1 MGIIKVTSLFAIAVI
16 MLLSNKTAVA
26 QPGGGGGGQQGPPSL
41 PSSSEIKTM
50 VTELSTELE
59 LNESQSEEIYDLF
72 VEHFEAIEDKM
83 SAGRPSRKEME
94 SLESSFE
101 KEVKALLTDEQQ
113 EEFEDFMKEN
123 APQKGPQ

>member
-16 MLLSNKTAVA
+16 MLLSSKTVQA
-26 QPGGGGGGQQGPPSL
+26 QPGGGGGGQQGPPEL

-50 VTELSTELE
+50 VTEIATKLE
-59 LNESQSEEIYDLF
+59 LTEDQSTEIYDLF

-83 SAGRPSRKEME
+83 SAGRPSKEDME
-94 SLESSFE
+94 SLESSF
-101 KEVKALLTDEQQ
+101 KEEVNALLTEEQQ
-113 EEFEDFMKEN
+113 EGFEDYMEEN